1 VWVSGSQMA
10 RLLPRTTRTLSFPI
24 TCSLGADAAAIPL
37 ARSGGEWVGGA
48 EEWGRDKP
56 MRGAG
61 GSDAGEGGEDGFGW
75 SCHPP
80 VDAANGRRPEPGFI
94 GGRRARLARGGPA
107 GPARLVDN
115 VAYWRLQSY
124 ELALALS

>member
-1 VWVSGSQMA
+1 MA

-56 MRGAG
+56 MRGGG
-61 GSDAGEGGEDGFGW
+61 GSDAGEGEGRVWLVLSPTGGCGQRQAAGAGFY
-75 SCHPP
+75 
-80 VDAANGRRPEPGFI
+80 I
-94 GGRRARLARGGPA
+94 GGRGLPEGARPA
-107 GPARLVDN
+107 LPSGQCCIASNNCVCFLLTEK
-115 VAYWRLQSY
+115 A
-124 ELALALS
+124 EF